1 MANTK
6 EKLIAKKYAGALAAV
21 KLSSKIIE
29 DLDLVRYCFENN
41 DQLISAL
48 SNPAVKLESKKSIL
62 KEIFST
68 KVEKETLSTLLLL
81 LDKRRIELAPSLLEF
96 YRADFY
102 ASENVELAEVQAA
115 KKLSDSEISEIKAL
129 LEKSFKKTIEI
140 SESNDESLVAGM
152 KIKIANKVIDSS
164 LKTKL
169 KQLKSLLT
177 K

>member
-29 DLDLVRYCFENN
+29 DLTLVKECFETNE
-41 DQLISAL
+41 QLKLSL
-48 SNPAVKLESKKSIL
+48 SNPSVKMDSKKSIL
-62 KEIFST
+62 KEIFS
-68 KVEKETLSTLLLL
+68 KKIEEETLSTLLLL

-96 YRADFY
+96 YRADY
-102 ASENVELAEVQAA
+102 YLSENIELAEVQTA
-115 KKLSDSEISEIKAL
+115 KKLNDSEISEIKKL
-129 LEKSFKKTIEI
+129 LENSFKKTIEI
-140 SESNDESLVAGM
+140 SESSDETLVAGM

-169 KQLKSLLT
+169 KQLKSLLV